1 MTIKIAF
8 TEDGTPWTTDYE
20 NLLEDHIVA
29 DIPENTAWWRLSYNT
44 DTETVK
50 VLYPT
55 LTDTKAEEQQK
66 VDRDAADA
74 AAKLLDEAN
83 LASDANAIEGVVL

>member
-29 DIPENTAWWRLSYNT
+29 DIPENKAWWRLSYNT
-44 DTETVK
+44 DTETVE

-74 AAKLLDEAN
+74 AAKLLNDAN
-83 LASDANAIEGVVL
+83 LAAAAAE